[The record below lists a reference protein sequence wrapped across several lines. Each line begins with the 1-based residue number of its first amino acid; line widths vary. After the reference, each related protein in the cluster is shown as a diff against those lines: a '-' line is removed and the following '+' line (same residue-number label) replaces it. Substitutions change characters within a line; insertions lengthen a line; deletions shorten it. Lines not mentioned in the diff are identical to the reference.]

1 MQWRS
6 GGEENIVIKEAGLA
20 SVTGGLP
27 GYRVVRPMEV
37 TIDCRALSGLVQLF
51 TRVGQ

>member
-1 MQWRS
+1 M
-6 GGEENIVIKEAGLA
+6 VIREAGLA

-27 GYRVVRPMEV
+27 GYRVVRPIEV
-37 TIDCRALSGLVQLF
+37 TIDCRALPGVAQLVF